1 MRAILDTTSALVIVL
16 DTQGRV
22 VRFNRAS
29 ERSTGYLLSEVQG
42 RYIWDVLLAPEER
55 EPVKAVFYD
64 LRAGRFPSQF
74 ENHLVARDG
83 SRCLIAWANT
93 VVCNDDGVVEY
104 VIGTGID
111 ITKRRRADQEAREA
125 LSRFESA
132 IENTPLVAVQGFD
145 RDGVICHWNT
155 ACEHFYGF
163 SAAESIGRRLQD
175 ILLAEEDAILF
186 EEILHQIWETGQAA
200 SPREWS
206 VRTRNGQ
213 KRWVYST
220 MFPTFEHGAVAEVFC
235 MDVDVTGRKQ
245 VEEEVRWQ
253 AKMLAAL
260 HETAVDLATQRTLPD
275 LLQAIQAR
283 TVDMLGAQGGGV
295 YIYRPVPDD
304 LELVFQYNLGTAFIG
319 TLLKRGEG
327 IAGKVLESGRP
338 MVVADCTC
346 CEHRIAMCRK
356 VGFSACVAVP
366 INWGDNLL
374 GVLNLLYDE
383 PGTWSAAEVALLE
396 RVTPLV
402 AAAMENA
409 RLYQDAQRRADRL
422 ALVNRVARAV
432 SATLRLDDLMETVY
446 REVAP
451 LFRTD
456 SFCIALYDQG
466 AGELDLRLQVDGG
479 VREKPKRLPLAK
491 TGLPGLVVA
500 KNEPLLV
507 RDLDEEWDR
516 LPQDHLG
523 GVTRAPLSWLGVPM
537 HIGKQVIGVIC
548 MGAYCTHAY
557 GEEEQLLFSTIADE
571 VAVAVENARLFE
583 AVEDQR
589 MRLQALSTRVA
600 EAEDSERQ
608 RLARELHDQVGQ
620 NLTALG
626 INLNI
631 VRTQMPVE
639 AATLVSPRLDDSLS
653 LVEETA
659 ERIRGVMANLRPP
672 LLDDYGLVAALH
684 WYGAQFAMRTGI
696 DLHVDGEEPAP
707 RLAVP
712 VENALFRIAQEAL
725 NNVAKHAQAVQVT
738 VEVAVEDGI
747 VRLVVADD
755 GVGFDPRRAGAPDG
769 RQGWGLLTMAE
780 RAEAIGGRCRVESCP
795 GRGTRVTAEVGR

>member
-1 MRAILDTTSALVIVL
+1 
-16 DTQGRV
+16 
-22 VRFNRAS
+22 
-29 ERSTGYLLSEVQG
+29 
-42 RYIWDVLLAPEER
+42 
-55 EPVKAVFYD
+55 
-64 LRAGRFPSQF
+64 
-74 ENHLVARDG
+74 
-83 SRCLIAWANT
+83 
-93 VVCNDDGVVEY
+93 
-104 VIGTGID
+104 
-111 ITKRRRADQEAREA
+111 
-125 LSRFESA
+125 
-132 IENTPLVAVQGFD
+132 
-145 RDGVICHWNT
+145 
-155 ACEHFYGF
+155 
-163 SAAESIGRRLQD
+163 
-175 ILLAEEDAILF
+175 
-186 EEILHQIWETGQAA
+186 
-200 SPREWS
+200 
-206 VRTRNGQ
+206 
-213 KRWVYST
+213 
-220 MFPTFEHGAVAEVFC
+220 
-235 MDVDVTGRKQ
+235 
-245 VEEEVRWQ
+245 
-253 AKMLAAL
+253 
-260 HETAVDLATQRTLPD
+260 
-275 LLQAIQAR
+275 
-283 TVDMLGAQGGGV
+283 
-295 YIYRPVPDD
+295 
-304 LELVFQYNLGTAFIG
+304 
-319 TLLKRGEG
+319 
-327 IAGKVLESGRP
+327 
-338 MVVADCTC
+338 
-346 CEHRIAMCRK
+346 
-356 VGFSACVAVP
+356 
-366 INWGDNLL
+366 
-374 GVLNLLYDE
+374 
-383 PGTWSAAEVALLE
+383 
-396 RVTPLV
+396 
-402 AAAMENA
+402 
-409 RLYQDAQRRADRL
+409 
-422 ALVNRVARAV
+422 
-432 SATLRLDDLMETVY
+432 
-446 REVAP
+446 
-451 LFRTD
+451 
-456 SFCIALYDQG
+456 
-466 AGELDLRLQVDGG
+466 
-479 VREKPKRLPLAK
+479 
-491 TGLPGLVVA
+491 
-500 KNEPLLV
+500 
-507 RDLDEEWDR
+507 
-516 LPQDHLG
+516 
-523 GVTRAPLSWLGVPM
+523 
-537 HIGKQVIGVIC
+537 VIGVIC